1 MNINFINSLRLK
13 LQGDIAMARSNIDVF
28 MNNAVGVGEHGDVM
42 TTIEEQFAVIATARD
57 KLVEVENYK
66 NRHTDSDEM
75 SKARAEEMQF
85 VQEQKDIYDNV

>member
-66 NRHTDSDEM
+66 NRHTDADEL
-75 SKARAEEMQF
+75 SKTHAKKHHVE
-85 VQEQKDIYDNV
+85 